1 MGKLIT
7 ITELSKS
14 LNLIDKNNKPLNYIV
29 RYWEKEFHQI
39 KPKIINK
46 RRYYS
51 NNQVELIRLIK
62 FLLREK
68 GITIDGVK
76 KILKKNINKLDD
88 YNLDGLKADHYIKT
102 FEEKSKNILDKV
114 KRLKRYGK
122 KNTY

>member
-7 ITELSKS
+7 ITELSKL

-62 FLLREK
+62 FLLKEK
-68 GITIDGVK
+68 GITINGVK

-88 YNLDGLKADHYIKT
+88 YNLDGLKTDHYIKT
-102 FEEKSKNILDKV
+102 FEEKSKNILDRV
-114 KRLKRYGK
+114 KKLKRYGK

>member
-7 ITELSKS
+7 ITELSKL

-62 FLLREK
+62 FLLKEK

-102 FEEKSKNILDKV
+102 FEEKSKNILDRV
-114 KRLKRYGK
+114 KKLKRYGK

>member
-7 ITELSKS
+7 ITELSKL

-51 NNQVELIRLIK
+51 NNQVQLIRLIK